1 MIQLLRTAT
10 PLIAAAALLLV
21 PLGAFANSD
30 FEGEWKLDLE
40 RSRGDLGQLTAAT
53 QVIMLDGK
61 NVKVSRHVE
70 RGAEDPQEIEYV
82 YLTNG
87 APHKVLGPGDFER
100 EVTAEWKGKELVV
113 KWTLEFNQI
122 EIPAVETWKMK
133 RAGLEMK
140 RVFTTPIGDREVRLF
155 FVRP

>member
-1 MIQLLRTAT
+1 MTLLRTAT
-10 PLIAAAALLLV
+10 PLIAAAVLLLA
-21 PLGAFANSD
+21 PLAGSANSD
-30 FEGEWKLDLE
+30 FEGEWKLDME
-40 RSRGDLGQLTAAT
+40 RSRGELGPLTAAT
-53 QVIMLDGK
+53 QVITLDGK

-70 RGAEDPQEIEYV
+70 RGAEEPQEIEYL

-87 APHKVLGPGDFER
+87 APHKVVGPGDFER
-100 EVTAEWKGKELVV
+100 EVTAEWDGDKLVV
-113 KWTLEFNQI
+113 KWTFLFNEI

-140 RVFTTPIGDREVRLF
+140 RVFTTPVGDRELRLF

>member
-10 PLIAAAALLLV
+10 PLIAAAALTLV
-21 PLGAFANSD
+21 PLGASANSD

-40 RSRGDLGQLTAAT
+40 RSRGDLGQLTGAT
-53 QVIMLDGK
+53 QVITLDGK

-70 RGAEDPQEIEYV
+70 RGAEEPQDIEYV

-87 APHKVLGPGDFER
+87 VPHKVLGPGDFER
-100 EVTAEWKGKELVV
+100 EVTAEWDGKELVV
-113 KWTLEFNQI
+113 KWTFLFNAI

-133 RAGLEMK
+133 RAGLEVK
-140 RVFTTPIGDREVRLF
+140 QVYTTPMGDRELRLF